1 MELITTTVAVD
12 AQKTGD
18 QMTLHLVQ
26 GDYGTIRFM
35 FVPTNGGSMIDLT
48 NVAQAKVQAH
58 STYWQPADDLLINC
72 TIQDGNIYMT
82 PTQALTANLNEY
94 QAQLVLL
101 NSSNQTLHSLPFTI
115 IVHDSVYTGDT
126 VDHTNTT
133 LTELDWTS
141 ATLVLTATLKDNTEI
156 SVSLPHTHPD
166 ATGSSAGFMSAAMYN
181 LLQQLGA
188 WMDQGVKTTD
198 DPTFAGL
205 HIGDL
210 SIDSE
215 GNISGARFT

>member
-1 MELITTTVAVD
+1 MELITTTVAI
-12 AQKTGD
+12 D
-18 QMTLHLVQ
+18 QERQGEQVTLHLVQ
-26 GDYGTIRFM
+26 GDYGTIRFQ
-35 FVPTNGGSMIDLT
+35 FVATNGGNKIDMA
-48 NVAQAKVQAH
+48 NVSEAKVMAH
-58 STYWQPADDLLINC
+58 STYWEPSEDLLINC

-82 PTQALTANLNEY
+82 PTQALTQYRNEF
-94 QAQLVLL
+94 QAQLVLI
-101 NSSNQTLHSLPFTI
+101 NSLTQTATSLYFTI
-115 IVHDSVYTGDT
+115 IVHDRLYTGDT
-126 VDHTNTT
+126 VEHTNTT
-133 LTELDWTS
+133 LTQMDWEPV
-141 ATLVLTATLKDNTEI
+141 TLVLTATLKDGTTV